1 MPADP
6 QIVEGAGKFA
16 WGVVRVLIP
25 ALLIIGVIEV
35 VIILIRKKLRNISNK
50 LKLGNTENCP
60 RCGGKLVEKNG
71 KFGPFLGC
79 LNYPKCNFT
88 KDL

>member
-1 MPADP
+1 M
-6 QIVEGAGKFA
+6 V
-16 WGVVRVLIP
+16 WGVARVLIP

-50 LKLGNTENCP
+50 LRLSNTENCP
-60 RCGGKLVEKNG
+60 RCGGKLVENNS

-79 LNYPKCNFT
+79 SNYPKCNFT
-88 KDL
+88 KELK